1 VNNLISPPGDV
12 AGAILVGGRS
22 QRFGKDKVLLPFQ
35 GKPLI
40 AHLCGILEPLVR
52 EILIVGHPRP
62 EFEALNLRVVEDL
75 LPDAGPLG
83 GIYTALKSTRA
94 SFVLVL
100 AADMP
105 FLSPSL
111 LEELLKSRQGRD
123 AVIPR
128 GPRDLEPLCAIYSRT
143 CLDPVR
149 RSLEKGAN
157 KIVRAIK
164 GMNVLTPEIAVNGK
178 EKNPFFNINFPEDY
192 EGLKAWDRRTGL

>member
-94 SFVLVL
+94 
-100 AADMP
+100 
-105 FLSPSL
+105 
-111 LEELLKSRQGRD
+111 
-123 AVIPR
+123 
-128 GPRDLEPLCAIYSRT
+128 
-143 CLDPVR
+143 
-149 RSLEKGAN
+149 
-157 KIVRAIK
+157 
-164 GMNVLTPEIAVNGK
+164 
-178 EKNPFFNINFPEDY
+178 
-192 EGLKAWDRRTGL
+192 